1 MQSMCGSWRTF
12 PLLIALLA
20 TAHRCGVR
28 SGPLTPPSAAVLLA
42 SRIGTQHPGLCHSHP
57 GPWRTRWLK
66 GLERRQ
72 ADKAM
77 AIALQELGISA
88 AVLANP
94 QVRKAAAMLE
104 NNLDEACQLTGL
116 DATAGQT
123 GQRGTLNPELRPA
136 G

>member
-20 TAHRCGVR
+20 TGGPVWSQELHLDPAISRRVARLNLAR
-28 SGPLTPPSAAVLLA
+28 SIRAFATATLVHGECQVAQG
-42 SRIGTQHPGLCHSHP
+42 R
-57 GPWRTRWLK
+57 
-66 GLERRQ
+66 LERRQ
-72 ADKAM
+72 ADQAM

-116 DATAGQT
+116 DAAAAAK
-123 GQRGTLNPELRPA
+123 LVNEEL
-136 G
+136 